1 LGILQAV
8 GERWTVSALVQRF
21 NDAPGYASPVTLDC
35 RSTLAA
41 AMRADPLGRVRVGRL
56 GPLLLSTTVQRWRAS
71 AVPPGAVRGRVN
83 LLRSAVTWAADH
95 GFLAGNVL
103 AGVQGMPI
111 GVPRTHT
118 PIPVMRELLSIA
130 HHDMI
135 RARGMLARRP
145 GSREAE
151 TSAFR
156 AQQNLLLVQLVA
168 DTGLRRGELAALRSD
183 DLLGRTL
190 WVERALKSLSCGV
203 VVVGPPKMYKTGRVT
218 VSAATAQLWD
228 QYLREWFEPS
238 VVSGVDTVWLFVAKP
253 SASRHVHPTT
263 LASRFD
269 ELARR
274 VGTCDAVTLHRV
286 RHTVAT
292 ALVSLGDLDG
302 AQRRL
307 RHSRLDTT
315 LRHYVDT
322 TGLGDDTEVA
332 DELERFYRGGGDP
345 LNSLA
350 DFEDDM

>member
-1 LGILQAV
+1 
-8 GERWTVSALVQRF
+8 VSALVRRF
-21 NDAPGYASPVTLDC
+21 NDAPGYASPVTLDR

-41 AMRADPLGRVRVGRL
+41 VVRADPLGLVRVGRL
-56 GPLLLSTTVQRWRAS
+56 SPLLMSTTVRRWRA
-71 AVPPGAVRGRVN
+71 AGVPPGAVRGRVN

-95 GFLAGNVL
+95 GFLADNVL
-103 AGVQGMPI
+103 AGVRGMPS

-118 PIPVMRELLSIA
+118 PIPVVRELLSIA
-130 HHDMI
+130 HHEAI
-135 RARGMLARRP
+135 RARGVLARRP
-145 GSREAE
+145 GSRAAA
-151 TSAFR
+151 SAAFR
-156 AQQNLLLVQLVA
+156 ARQNLLLVHLVA

-190 WVERALKSLSCGV
+190 WVERALKLLSGGV

-218 VSAATAQLWD
+218 VSAATARLWE
-228 QYLREWFEPS
+228 QYLCEWFEPS
-238 VVSGVDTVWLFVAKP
+238 VISGVDAVWLFVARP

-263 LASRFD
+263 LASRFY

-274 VGTCDAVTLHRV
+274 VDDGGAVTLHRV

-292 ALVSLGDLDG
+292 ALVGLGDLGG

-332 DELERFYRGGGDP
+332 DELERFYRGDDP
-345 LNSLA
+345 LGFLA
-350 DFEDDM
+350 DSKDDM